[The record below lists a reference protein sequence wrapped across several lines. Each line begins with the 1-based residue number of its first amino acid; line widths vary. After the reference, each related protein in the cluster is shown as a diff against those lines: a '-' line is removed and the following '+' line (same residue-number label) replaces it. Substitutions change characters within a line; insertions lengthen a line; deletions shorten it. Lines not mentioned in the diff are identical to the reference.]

1 MEETRKNKTLILRN
15 DISELNRLVAFLETL
30 EKEWNLPPAFI
41 PPVNLA
47 LEEALSN
54 VIFYAF
60 EKGSENEIR
69 LDFRLED
76 KAMTIVLTDEGKPY
90 DPTQKE
96 DPDIN
101 LSVEERPIGGLGI
114 FLIRQIMDEV
124 TYNRA
129 GHKNQLTMIKRWN
142 P

>member
-1 MEETRKNKTLILRN
+1 MEETQKNKTLIIRN
-15 DISELNRLVAFLETL
+15 DISELNRLVAFLEKL
-30 EKEWNLPPAFI
+30 EEEWNLPPSVI

-60 EKGSENEIR
+60 EKNTEHEIR
-69 LDFRLED
+69 LDLERKD
-76 KAMTIVLTDEGKPY
+76 SAMVIVLTDEGKPY

-96 DPDIN
+96 DPDLH

-114 FLIRQIMDEV
+114 FLIRQVMNEV
-124 TYNRA
+124 AYNRVNN
-129 GHKNQLTMIKRWN
+129 KNQLTMVKTWN
-142 P
+142 T